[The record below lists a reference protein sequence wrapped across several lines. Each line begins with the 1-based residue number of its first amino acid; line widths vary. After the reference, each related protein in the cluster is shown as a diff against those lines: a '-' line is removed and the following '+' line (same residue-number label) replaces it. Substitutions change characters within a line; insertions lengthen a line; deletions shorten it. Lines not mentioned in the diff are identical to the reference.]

1 MGIGTA
7 HSSPVFRGLV
17 GAAGGFVWPSADGT
31 DRGQSLIPL
40 FPGAADLARR
50 NIPLYDLITI
60 IDAARVGTSRIR
72 KIAGDL
78 LAERLVERTP

>member
-40 FPGAADLARR
+40 FSGAADLARR